1 MLAYETSVQRRE
13 LTRSYSDAFLVAHD
27 VDVRDREETFI
38 GHGELT
44 A

>member
-1 MLAYETSVQRRE
+1 MLAYETSAQRRE
-13 LTRSYSDAFLVAHD
+13 LTPSHSDAYLVAHD

-38 GHGELT
+38 GHGEVT

>member
-1 MLAYETSVQRRE
+1 MLAYETSAQRRE
-13 LTRSYSDAFLVAHD
+13 LTRSHSDAFLAVHD

-38 GHGELT
+38 GYGEIT

>member
-1 MLAYETSVQRRE
+1 MLAYETSAQRRE
-13 LTRSYSDAFLVAHD
+13 LTRSHSDAFLAVHD

-38 GHGELT
+38 GHGEVM

>member
-1 MLAYETSVQRRE
+1 MLAYETSAQRRE
-13 LTRSYSDAFLVAHD
+13 LTRSHSDAFLAVHD

-38 GHGELT
+38 GHGEVT